1 LGTVICNNEKVV
13 LGVLIDEINLA
24 IINHL
29 KDGRMPF
36 KKIADLLA
44 LSEGAVRA
52 RVKKLKEE
60 GVLDITALVDPESLP
75 DQNIVMVGVRL
86 KDMDLVKKG
95 DEFSRLRG
103 VTSVCVVTGRF
114 DLILTVLLTKDF
126 PMVKFYTEEVAKLE
140 NVRAP
145 GGHGQAG
152 FVRKPARRAGH
163 PCPDAPGRG

>member
-1 LGTVICNNEKVV
+1 ME
-13 LGVLIDEINLA
+13 IDEINLA

-29 KDGRMPF
+29 KDGRMPY

-44 LSEGAVRA
+44 LSEGTVRG

-60 GVLDITALVDPESLP
+60 GVLDITALVDPEALP
-75 DQNIVMVGVRL
+75 DQSVVMVGVRL

-95 DEFSRLRG
+95 EEFSKLRG

-126 PMVKFYTEEVAKLE
+126 TMVKFYTEEVSKLE
-140 NVRAP
+140 NVRSVET
-145 GGHGQAG
+145 
-152 FVRKPARRAGH
+152 FVVYKSFNLKLPLTIQ
-163 PCPDAPGRG
+163 

>member
-1 LGTVICNNEKVV
+1 VV
-13 LGVLIDEINLA
+13 WDVEIDEINLA

-29 KDGRMPF
+29 RDGRMPF

-44 LSEGAVRA
+44 LSEGTVRA

-60 GVLDITALVDPESLP
+60 GILDITALVDPDALP
-75 DQNIVMVGVRL
+75 EQNIVMVGVRL

-95 DEFSRLRG
+95 EEFSKLRG

-126 PMVKFYTEEVAKLE
+126 PMVKFYTEEVSKLE
-140 NVRAP
+140 NVRSVET
-145 GGHGQAG
+145 
-152 FVRKPARRAGH
+152 FVVYKSFNLKVPLTL
-163 PCPDAPGRG
+163 P